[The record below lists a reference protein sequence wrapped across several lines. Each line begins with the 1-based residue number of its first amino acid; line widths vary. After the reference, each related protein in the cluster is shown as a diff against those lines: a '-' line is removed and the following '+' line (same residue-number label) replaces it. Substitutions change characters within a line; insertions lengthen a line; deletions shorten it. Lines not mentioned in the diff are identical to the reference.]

1 MTTEDKKISELY
13 QQGNKEGP
21 SIHMDDAIL
30 KASRDALHKPPLLRS
45 PFSGSWP
52 AVASIAAVL
61 LLTVILVP
69 LVQQEAPQRLPPE
82 DKQAE
87 QILLQKKEDNVGR
100 LEAGKVKQR
109 TLTEQPQFNAYKALP
124 PTELPATEPD
134 ALESA
139 YEEQPAP
146 KRSIAAPASSMPV
159 SSPLTQERFQDSIS
173 IVAEPRKKL
182 QRSRMETASD
192 APFAILTP
200 EMWLEKIRQLVEQG
214 DLDYARDELD
224 KFRARHPDEKIE
236 QSLLNKLEDN
246 HE

>member
-1 MTTEDKKISELY
+1 MTTDDKKISEQY
-13 QQGNKEGP
+13 QQGNKEKP
-21 SIHMDDAIL
+21 SAQMDDAIL
-30 KASRDALHKPPLLRS
+30 KASRDALRKPRLSGS
-45 PFSGSWP
+45 PFSGRWP

-69 LVQQEAPQRLPPE
+69 LVQQEAPQPRPSE
-82 DKQAE
+82 DKQAK
-87 QILLQKKEDNVGR
+87 QILLQKKEDAVGR
-100 LEAGKVKQR
+100 LEADKVKQR
-109 TLTEQPQFNAYKALP
+109 SLAEQPQFNAYKASP
-124 PTELPATEPD
+124 QTALPATEPA

-146 KRSIAAPASSMPV
+146 MRSTAAPVSSMPAL
-159 SSPLTQERFQDSIS
+159 SPLEQEHIKDSS
-173 IVAEPRKKL
+173 IIAQPRKKL

-224 KFRARHPDEKIE
+224 KFRARYPEEKIE
-236 QSLLNKLEDN
+236 QSLLNKLENN